1 MPIRRSGIEI
11 SHSKGYSTS
20 AKIAT
25 GQQNTNSKHQSTKP
39 MKSFMSYE
47 YPSRPDFSTCDLGRA
62 RYGLVRL
69 PRPRLKSCVS
79 AIKALTL
86 QLRRVSLP
94 TEAGMKKATSIGEYL
109 IHRLA
114 AHGVRHVFGIPGDY
128 VLGFYEQLLH
138 SPIRIVNTCDE
149 QGAGFA
155 ADAYA
160 RVRGLGVVCVT
171 YCVGGLKVANTTAEA
186 FAEKSPVVVI
196 SGAPGMKEREKN
208 PLLHHK
214 VREFDTQKKVF
225 EQLTIASTV
234 LSDPQTA
241 FQEIDRVLH
250 AALRYKRPVYIELP
264 RDVVALPGIPHH
276 RPREIH
282 ETSDRHTLREALG
295 EAVEMINRAS
305 KPVILADVEVHR
317 FGLQNALL
325 GLAAKTDIPVAATIL
340 GKSVIGEQ
348 HPFYMGVY
356 EGAMGR
362 DDVRRYVET
371 SDCVILLGAFMTDI
385 NLGIYTARLD
395 PARSIYATS
404 EKLSIRYHTYEN
416 VRFKDF
422 VHGLLKAKLRR
433 RAPGRIPRPRP
444 LAARPNVRGKS
455 KVTVKSLFQ
464 RLNEFLDERKVVVAD
479 IGDALFGAADLF
491 IHQRTEFL
499 GPAYYASMGFAVP
512 AGIGAQLANPKLRP
526 LVLVGDGAFQMTG
539 MELATAARYKLNPI
553 VVVLNNRGY
562 GTERQIHDGPYNDLW
577 LWNFSR
583 IPEILGAGCG
593 FEVETEEQLD
603 QALRAAGRFTEGFCL
618 LDVKLKPLD
627 RSPALQRLAERLAKR
642 L

>member
-1 MPIRRSGIEI
+1 
-11 SHSKGYSTS
+11 
-20 AKIAT
+20 
-25 GQQNTNSKHQSTKP
+25 
-39 MKSFMSYE
+39 
-47 YPSRPDFSTCDLGRA
+47 
-62 RYGLVRL
+62 
-69 PRPRLKSCVS
+69 
-79 AIKALTL
+79 
-86 QLRRVSLP
+86 
-94 TEAGMKKATSIGEYL
+94 MKKATTIGEYL
-109 IHRLA
+109 IDRLY

-128 VLGFYEQLLH
+128 VLGFYEQLLQ

-160 RVRGLGVVCVT
+160 RVRGLGAVCVT
-171 YCVGGLKVANTTAEA
+171 YCVGGLKVANSTAEA

-225 EQLTIASTV
+225 EQLTVASTV

-264 RDVVALPGIPHH
+264 RDLASVPGIPHH
-276 RPREIH
+276 KPREFH
-282 ETSDRHTLREALG
+282 EESDERTLREALA
-295 EAVEMINRAS
+295 EAVEMINSAK

-325 GLAAKTDIPVAATIL
+325 KLAEKTNIPVAATIM

-362 DDVRRYVET
+362 DDVRRYVED
-371 SDCVILLGAFMTDI
+371 SDCVIMLGAFMTDI
-385 NLGIYTARLD
+385 NLGIYTAQLD

-404 EKLSIRYHTYEN
+404 EKLSIRYHTFEN

-422 VHGLLKAKLRR
+422 IRGLLKARLQR
-433 RAPGRIPRPRP
+433 RAPAKIPRPQS
-444 LAARPNVRGKS
+444 LAACRSARGKD
-455 KVTVKSLFQ
+455 KVTVKRLFQ
-464 RLNEFLDERKVVVAD
+464 RLNAFLTEKTVVVVD
-479 IGDALFGAADLF
+479 VGDALFGAADLF
-491 IHQRTEFL
+491 IHHRTEFL

-512 AGIGAQLANPKLRP
+512 AGIGAQLANPQLRP

-539 MELATAARYKLNPI
+539 MELATAARYGLNPI

-562 GTERQIHDGPYNDLW
+562 GTERHIHDGPCNDLW
-577 LWNFSR
+577 PWNYHR
-583 IPEILGAGCG
+583 LPEVLGAGRG
-593 FEVETEEQLD
+593 FEIETEEQLD
-603 QALRAAGRFTEGFCL
+603 QALGAAERYTAGFCL
-618 LDVKLKPLD
+618 LDVQLEPLD